1 MPDPCAPVLG
11 PPQQAKNLPL
21 PPPALHFRRQGRSFG
36 LALALAGWLALLGIG
51 GVAAQVSPWILSGL
65 ALPCLPGLW
74 DLWRNPSSGLT
85 VGAGKIRWHVAQKA
99 AGVALSEVALLRLD
113 RRWDLSYRATLVLH
127 SGAKLRLPQ
136 PALPPVQA
144 LKTSLAAHGI
154 ACQRH
159 LFSSL

>member
-1 MPDPCAPVLG
+1 MPDHSAPVPGL
-11 PPQQAKNLPL
+11 PQQAKASPL
-21 PPPALHFRRQGRSFG
+21 PPPAFHFRRQGRSFG
-36 LALALAGWLALLGIG
+36 LALALAGWLAFLGIG
-51 GVAAQVSPWILSGL
+51 GVAAQVSPWILGGL

-85 VGAGKIRWHVAQKA
+85 VGAGKIRWHVAQQSA
-99 AGVALSEVALLRLD
+99 DVALSEVALLRLD

-127 SGAKLRLPQ
+127 SGARLRLPQ

-144 LKTSLAAHGI
+144 LETSLAAHGM

-159 LFSSL
+159 PFSIL